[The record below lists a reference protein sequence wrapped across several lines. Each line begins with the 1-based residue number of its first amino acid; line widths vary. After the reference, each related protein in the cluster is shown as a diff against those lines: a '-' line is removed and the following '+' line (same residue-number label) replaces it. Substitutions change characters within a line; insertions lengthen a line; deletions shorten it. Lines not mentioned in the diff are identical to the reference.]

1 MLGAVMR
8 PEKAHLER
16 SMIMFGKFDSVKTLK
31 TLIKLAAAALTSP
44 ATVGVAV
51 SLYPDEP
58 VLRIVVSVAALIL
71 VEGCLLLGWEM
82 LDQQGKNATTTQR
95 WLYAGLAWVAY
106 FSLLVIALN
115 HHEGAAG
122 LTFRLT
128 LGVMLVYAS
137 AEAGLMANI
146 KHEGQADRDIFTD
159 WQVKRYARKLARKSA
174 MAELDSTAR
183 MRRIDIE
190 ATEKLCSL
198 QKAQDTERHVREIK
212 SGSVLESPNI
222 VEMAKSTPSTSS
234 LDHARQKRQLS
245 KRQAL
250 DKTLQILSHNPT
262 MNPSEIAE
270 QIGKSRQTVYDYFD
284 ELEATGK
291 LHRNGSINVI
301 S

>member
-1 MLGAVMR
+1 MVTTLRKGQ
-8 PEKAHLER
+8 
-16 SMIMFGKFDSVKTLK
+16 IMFTKFDSVKTLK
-31 TLIKLAAAALTSP
+31 MLIKLAAVALTSP
-44 ATVGVAV
+44 ATVGVA
-51 SLYPDEP
+51 SNLYPTDP
-58 VLRIVVSVAALIL
+58 ILRIVVSIAALIL

-106 FSLLVIALN
+106 FSLFVIALN

-137 AEAGLMANI
+137 AEAGLTAGI
-146 KHEGQADRDIFTD
+146 KREGQADRDIFTD

-183 MRRIDIE
+183 MRQIDIE
-190 ATEKLCSL
+190 ATERLYSL
-198 QKAQDTERHVREIK
+198 QKARATEQHIRDIK
-212 SGSVLESPNI
+212 SGANLDNPNV
-222 VEMAKSTPSTSS
+222 VEIAKSTPSTSS
-234 LDHARQKRQLS
+234 LDNARQKRQLS

-250 DKTLQILSHNPT
+250 DKTLQILSQDPAT
-262 MNPSEIAE
+262 NPSVIAK

-284 ELEATGK
+284 ELEASGR
-291 LHRNGSINVI
+291 LHRNGSIGVI
-301 S
+301 N